1 MSPIKTPILNI
12 ADVHYVEHGHSEHFA
27 AKLGAIARHIG
38 ARKLGYRVVVVPP
51 GKKAWPYHSHYA
63 NEEMF
68 FILEGSGTL
77 RFAGQHYPVRA
88 GDVIAA
94 PPGPEHAHQLLN
106 TSTAELKYLAV
117 STMEEPDV
125 MGYPDSGKFGVF
137 AGSAPGGVS
146 QDRNFAFFGKLSA
159 AVDYWEDEN

>member
-1 MSPIKTPILNI
+1 METRKHPILNI
-12 ADVHYVEHGHSEHFA
+12 DAVEYIEHAHGEHFEA
-27 AKLGAIARHIG
+27 RLGAIARHVG
-38 ARKLGYRVVVVPP
+38 ARKLGYRIVIVPP

-77 RFAGQHYPVRA
+77 RYADREYPVRA

-94 PPGPEHAHQLLN
+94 PPGPEHPHQLLN
-106 TSTAELKYLAV
+106 TANQPLKYLAV

-125 MGYPDSGKFGVF
+125 MDYPDSGKFGVF
-137 AGSAPGGVS
+137 AGSAPGGKTK
-146 QDRNFAFFGKLSA
+146 DRNFSIFSKKSS
-159 AVDYWEDEN
+159 AVDYWEDET